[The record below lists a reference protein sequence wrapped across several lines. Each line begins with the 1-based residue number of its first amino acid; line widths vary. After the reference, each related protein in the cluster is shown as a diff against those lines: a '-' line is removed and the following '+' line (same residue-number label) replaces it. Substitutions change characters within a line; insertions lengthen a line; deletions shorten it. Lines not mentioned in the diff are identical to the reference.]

1 MNDQSTIE
9 TENALMLPEAD
20 RLPALYQNGEI
31 DEILARIEKEALA
44 IVPDLSTAKGRK
56 EVASLAHK
64 VARSKTA
71 LDNAGKGLTEEARR
85 QLDAVNAERKKVR
98 DRLDDL
104 KAKVRKPLDEWEAA
118 EEARKAA
125 HRERMSIFATD
136 QLDWQASSADLQQL
150 IDQIEAIEIG
160 LEWEEFQELA
170 REARDEAVKKYRAD
184 LTAARAREEQ
194 ERELARLREE
204 KRQQEEKEREA
215 AAAREREE
223 AARREEEEA
232 RARIK
237 RLADETIAYIR
248 EVEAGKIGGDT
259 QPFGVLIYELE
270 QKVVIDERLGDHQQ
284 AVAAVRDS
292 ALKSLQQQ
300 KERAAREANERAE
313 RAKAEAADRARQE
326 AEEAER
332 RRKAEEEAARKK
344 REANKRHRTKVTREI
359 EAAVAKLGDDAIP
372 AHVAEAIMAGKIPH
386 VQVIL

>member
-1 MNDQSTIE
+1 MNDQTTIE
-9 TENALMLPEAD
+9 PENALMLPEAD

-31 DEILARIEKEALA
+31 DEILARIEREALA

-56 EVASLAHK
+56 GVASLAHK

-71 LDNAGKGLTEEARR
+71 LDLAGKGLTEEARR

-136 QLDWQASSADLQQL
+136 KLDWQASSADLQQL

-160 LEWEEFQELA
+160 VEWEEFQELA
-170 REARDEAVKKYRAD
+170 REGRDEALRKYRAD
-184 LTAARAREEQ
+184 LTAARAREDQ
-194 ERELARLREE
+194 EKELVRLREE
-204 KRQQEEKEREA
+204 KRQQEEREREA
-215 AAAREREE
+215 AAAREAEE

-248 EVEAGKIGGDT
+248 EVEAGKIGGDA

-270 QKVVIDERLGDHQQ
+270 HKVVIDERLGDHQE

-292 ALKSLQQQ
+292 ALTNLR
-300 KERAAREANERAE
+300 ERMERQAREAEEAAARAE
-313 RAKAEAADRARQE
+313 AEAAERARQE

-344 REANKRHRTKVTREI
+344 REANKRHRKKIADEI
-359 EAAVAKLGDDAIP
+359 EAAIAALGNDAAP
-372 AHVAEAIMAGKIPH
+372 VHVAEALMAGDIPH